1 MEMLPLGEMIARHIG
16 PGQMLALEGFTHL
29 IPFAAG
35 HEIIRQRIGDL
46 HLVRMTPDI
55 IYDQMIGSGLVREL
69 TFSWG
74 GNPGVGSLHRLRDA
88 IENGWPQPLAWNE
101 HSHAGMA
108 AAYCAGAARLPFG
121 TLRGYLG
128 TDLPQHNAQI
138 RSVNCPYTG
147 ERLATVP
154 ALNPDVTVL
163 HAQQVDSA
171 GNVLIRG
178 ILGAAREAA
187 MAAGRVLVT
196 VEEQV
201 EKLAAPMNATV
212 LPHWIITA
220 VAQVRGGAWPS
231 YAQGYYPRDN
241 AFYQDWDTIARER
254 ESFATW
260 MQQHVSGTADH
271 HEFLLRLREERSE

>member
-1 MEMLPLGEMIARHIG
+1 MQPLSLQEMIAAHVH

-35 HEIIRQRIGDL
+35 QEILRQGIGEL

-55 IYDQMIGSGLVREL
+55 VYDQLIGAGLVSEL

-88 IENGWPQPLAWNE
+88 IENGWPRPLVWHE

-128 TDLPQHNAQI
+128 TDLPLHNPQI
-138 RSVNCPYTG
+138 SSVCCPYTG

-154 ALNPDVTVL
+154 AINPDVTIL
-163 HAQQVDSA
+163 HAQQVDRR

-187 MAAGRVLVT
+187 MAARSVLVT
-196 VEEQV
+196 VEEV
-201 EKLAAPMNATV
+201 VDRLDAPMNATV
-212 LPHWIITA
+212 LPHWVVSACA
-220 VAQVRGGAWPS
+220 VVRGGAWPS
-231 YAQGYYPRDN
+231 YAQGCYPRDN
-241 AFYQDWDTIARER
+241 AFYQQWDEIARER
-254 ESFATW
+254 AGFQAWIDRHVLATR
-260 MQQHVSGTADH
+260 DH
-271 HEFLLRLREERSE
+271 RQFLQGVRAGEAA